1 MNKRKVLF
9 GSLLLI
15 AGFVTIV
22 ASAYNGCPVVSPL
35 CTGPVP
41 NNPFNYSACS
51 GCLSFYGPYFAI
63 GISILTIG
71 IVLSLYGSVSWK
83 PTIMTD
89 PSAKVNGPS

>member
-15 AGFVTIV
+15 AGFVTMV

-41 NNPFNYSACS
+41 SNPFNYSVCS
-51 GCLSFYGPYFAI
+51 GCLSFYEPYFVI
-63 GISILTIG
+63 GILVLTIG
-71 IVLSLYGSVSWK
+71 IVLSLYGYFFRK
-83 PTIMTD
+83 PTIMMD
-89 PSAKVNGPS
+89 PSAKVNGSS